1 MARPR
6 NAGLSDIDLQIV
18 RDRLRLAKIEVG
30 GEADANIYVSVMG
43 AEGNLYRLIVKE
55 YGMYRL
61 LDRNGDVV
69 HEAVE
74 IHTLLDK
81 VM

>member
-1 MARPR
+1 MARSR

-18 RDRLRLAKIEVG
+18 RERLRLAKIEVG
-30 GEADANIYVSVMG
+30 GEADANIYVTVMG
-43 AEGNLYRLIVKE
+43 AVEKFHRLIVKE
-55 YGMYRL
+55 HGMYRL

-69 HEAVE
+69 HEADE

>member
-6 NAGLSDIDLQIV
+6 NAGLSDIDLKIV

-30 GEADANIYVSVMG
+30 GKADANIYVTVIG
-43 AEGNLYRLIVKE
+43 VEGNFHRLLIKE

-61 LDRNGDVV
+61 LDRDGDIVE
-69 HEAVE
+69 EADE
-74 IHTLLDK
+74 LHTLLDK

>member
-18 RDRLRLAKIEVG
+18 RDRLRLAIYEVG
-30 GEADANIYVSVMG
+30 GVADASIYVTVMG
-43 AEGNLYRLIVKE
+43 AEGNFHRLLVKE
-55 YGMYRL
+55 YDMYRL
-61 LDRNGDVV
+61 LNRDGEVV
-69 HEAVE
+69 EEADE
-74 IHTLLDK
+74 LHTLLDK

>member
-1 MARPR
+1 MARSR
-6 NAGLSDIDLQIV
+6 NAGLSDIDLKIV

-30 GEADANIYVSVMG
+30 GEADANIYVTVMG
-43 AEGNLYRLIVKE
+43 AGEKFHRLIVKE
-55 YGMYRL
+55 HGMYRL

-69 HEAVE
+69 HEADE